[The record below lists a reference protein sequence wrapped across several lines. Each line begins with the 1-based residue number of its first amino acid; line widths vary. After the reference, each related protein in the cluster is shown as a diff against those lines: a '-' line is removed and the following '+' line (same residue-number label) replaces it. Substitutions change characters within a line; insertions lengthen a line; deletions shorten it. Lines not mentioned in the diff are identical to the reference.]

1 MPYIGHLVFSFCLFL
16 LSKSDLIIFYFIL
29 QIILLYFYHLE
40 ACSLLMR
47 VRKGM
52 DPVRR
57 ADGDEL
63 GGIEDGEPSIWV
75 HYISKE
81 TIFNRSNEMNINI
94 CWFNKVE
101 IDSPLRSMTTLVPE
115 YLVIFSIL
123 GKISLLVLSPI
134 KQLPMLHYL
143 LYLAILVI
151 VVVHRCLSWVGL
163 LVSSFGSLPPTFW
176 Y

>member
-63 GGIEDGEPSIWV
+63 GGIEDGEPSI
-75 HYISKE
+75 
-81 TIFNRSNEMNINI
+81 
-94 CWFNKVE
+94 
-101 IDSPLRSMTTLVPE
+101 
-115 YLVIFSIL
+115 
-123 GKISLLVLSPI
+123 
-134 KQLPMLHYL
+134 
-143 LYLAILVI
+143 
-151 VVVHRCLSWVGL
+151 
-163 LVSSFGSLPPTFW
+163 
-176 Y
+176 